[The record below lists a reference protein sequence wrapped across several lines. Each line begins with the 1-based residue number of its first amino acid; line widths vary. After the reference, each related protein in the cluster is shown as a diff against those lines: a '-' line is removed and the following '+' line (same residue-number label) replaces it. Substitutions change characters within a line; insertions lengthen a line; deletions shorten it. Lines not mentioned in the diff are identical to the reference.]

1 MRSIVIAPG
10 MVLQQKCTD
19 LKLFSCLSGG
29 PAGNCGPPRLFEFCQ
44 RIRCRVIPIT
54 VILCADNIEL
64 ADQHN
69 FTNDFTPKL
78 LSQLREGYGFS
89 DFRRD
94 LTAGL
99 TVAIV
104 ALPLSMAIAIASHA
118 SPERGLFTSIVGGFI
133 ISALGGSRFQIG
145 GPAGAFIVVVAS
157 IIDQHGYDG
166 LLLATMMAGFV
177 LLLAGLLRLGTY
189 IKYVPH
195 PVTVGFTCG
204 IGVVIFASQIKDLI
218 GLNLNGLE
226 PAPFLPKLN
235 ALWLAIPTFNP
246 LAIMISLLTIAII
259 VISRKIKPQ
268 WPSFLIAIT
277 AASLLTHFLG
287 LNVETIAS
295 KFGEIPHW
303 LLPPKLPSF
312 SLPMIIELFP
322 DALTLAFLCSISSL
336 LSAAV
341 ADSMTGRHH
350 RSNGELLAQGLA
362 NILCSCFG
370 AMTATGAVARTIT
383 NVNYGSTGPISGL
396 LHSCFLLLFMAVA
409 APLAG
414 YIPLPSLASIIA
426 VVAWNMLNLSEVKR
440 LISFSKTDAV
450 VVISTILL
458 VVFVGLTTGIIAGVV
473 FGSLAFMHRMA
484 ESIEIETHHHN
495 AAPTSD
501 EFKAEHGVIIH
512 RISGAFFFGAA
523 SAISA
528 TLEQY
533 DEKPRAY
540 ILDFTDVPFVDSSAA
555 NTLKGFLTKAKL
567 QNAIVYLTGASLHVR
582 RELIS
587 SGIKKPSV
595 HYGHTIE
602 NCLAAIHHGHEIDE
616 HHE

>member
-1 MRSIVIAPG
+1 LILR
-10 MVLQQKCTD
+10 
-19 LKLFSCLSGG
+19 
-29 PAGNCGPPRLFEFCQ
+29 AG
-44 RIRCRVIPIT
+44 
-54 VILCADNIEL
+54 NIEL
-64 ADQHN
+64 AEPHN
-69 FTNDFTPKL
+69 FANEFTPKL

-89 DFRRD
+89 DFRKD

-118 SPERGLFTSIVGGFI
+118 SPERGLYTSIIGGFI

-145 GPAGAFIVVVAS
+145 GPAGAFIVVVAA
-157 IIDQHGYDG
+157 IIDRHGYDG

-177 LLLAGLLRLGTY
+177 LLIAALLRLGTY

-195 PVTVGFTCG
+195 PVTIGFTAG
-204 IGVVIFASQIKDLI
+204 IGVIIFASQIKELI
-218 GLNLNGLE
+218 GLKLNGLE
-226 PAPFLPKLN
+226 PAPFVAKLN
-235 ALWLAIPTFNP
+235 ALWQVLPTFNP
-246 LAIMISLLTIAII
+246 QAITVSALTIAII
-259 VISRKIKPQ
+259 AAVRKLKPL
-268 WPSFLIAIT
+268 WPTFLIAIT
-277 AASLLTHFLG
+277 ATSVLTHVLG
-287 LNVETIAS
+287 SNVETIAS
-295 KFGEIPHW
+295 KFGGIPHW
-303 LLPPKLPSF
+303 LLPATVPSF
-312 SLPMIIELFP
+312 SGQKLIELFP

-350 RSNGELLAQGLA
+350 HSNGELLAQGVA
-362 NILCSCFG
+362 NIIGGFFG

-383 NVNYGSTGPISGL
+383 NVKYGSTGPVSGL
-396 LHSCFLLLFMAVA
+396 LHACFLLLFMAIA

-426 VVAWNMLNLSEVKR
+426 VVAWNMLNLTEVKR
-440 LISFSKTDAV
+440 LVTFSKSDAII
-450 VVISTILL
+450 VISTILL

-473 FGSLAFMHRMA
+473 LGSLAFMHRMA

-495 AAPTSD
+495 APLMSD

-523 SAISA
+523 SAIA
-528 TLEQY
+528 AILERY
-533 DEKPRAY
+533 DDKPKAY
-540 ILDFTDVPFVDSSAA
+540 ILDFADVPFVDSSAA

-567 QNAIVYLTGASLHVR
+567 QNATVYLTGASVHVR

-587 SGIKKPSV
+587 SGIKKPRV
-595 HYGHTIE
+595 RYGHSIE
-602 NCLAAIHHGHEIDE
+602 NCLSAIHNGHEIDE
-616 HHE
+616 HQE